1 MNKIIFIILLLL
13 TKNIINQPFGGDESL
28 PTIREICK
36 IAKINYKN
44 VQKANSVQEFLDK
57 IDYNLEEEKN
67 YTRESYLDKIFTED
81 DLTKVSNPSEKY
93 LFKITEKYIF
103 NKGVLILSLFWIG
116 LIISLILG
124 KCFFSE
130 KTSEGTLFAQK
141 YINWGQIVFI
151 IIFLLSS
158 IPLFSSINFKKSF
171 NGASCA
177 LVRFLQEIKFGNST
191 YNEGRIFF
199 KPYTWLGL
207 LNIDNILLD
216 IQNFFNKTGQNRKE
230 VFDDIYEIKNNI
242 SNLGEQ
248 IQNLEKFFKNSSIL
262 FYNRKMKPLYISQFD
277 NIDKDG
283 TKIHKIYEEYQF
295 PLERNFKY
303 MLNINDTTTTFEHR
317 NHGYKKNM
325 EEMYNKTNGF
335 SKLITQKSIN
345 ITHNIQFLHEKTFNN
360 IYKYFKYSYILNILI
375 SILLSIFMFI
385 YYHKRIYC
393 FKIIMHF
400 GWNICMIIIILSF
413 VVSYFLLS
421 LGASFAHL
429 IYIIHENVLKV
440 RENGFFETCLNKNG
454 NLLDLIGIEQ
464 KRIFT
469 ELNDFYHL
477 IIRQNKIIQK
487 IEKSNIISEYLDE
500 INKLKAN
507 IALTTNDEYKFIDIN
522 HLLKRLSEITGDYW
536 VSERIS
542 CNKYRY
548 LGKDIMLD
556 LNRDN
561 INVETD
567 YCLTIKDNYKEDEL
581 KIIYKNKDENTLYEI
596 ITIINNLNSYFQQN
610 EEILTE
616 LETFLIQIENAHK
629 KIIKKVNKKSNSI
642 HNLVDLYLSLFPDM
656 NEEESISDF
665 FNCGI
670 LKDELIIYYDFNYNY
685 IYFYCKL
692 FGIISLTIG
701 LLTFIGM
708 FLIINSIQWI
718 DYEEFNKPYINED
731 ERERELDEIVEETDE
746 EYDEDEDKNT

>member
-1 MNKIIFIILLLL
+1 M
-13 TKNIINQPFGGDESL
+13 
-28 PTIREICK
+28 
-36 IAKINYKN
+36 
-44 VQKANSVQEFLDK
+44 
-57 IDYNLEEEKN
+57 
-67 YTRESYLDKIFTED
+67 
-81 DLTKVSNPSEKY
+81 
-93 LFKITEKYIF
+93 
-103 NKGVLILSLFWIG
+103 
-116 LIISLILG
+116 
-124 KCFFSE
+124 
-130 KTSEGTLFAQK
+130 
-141 YINWGQIVFI
+141 

-158 IPLFSSINFKKSF
+158 IPLFSSISFKKSF

-487 IEKSNIISEYLDE
+487 IKKSNIISEYLDE

-616 LETFLIQIENAHK
+616 LETFLIQILR
-629 KIIKKVNKKSNSI
+629 KI
-642 HNLVDLYLSLFPDM
+642 LLCLRL
-656 NEEESISDF
+656 
-665 FNCGI
+665 GI
-670 LKDELIIYYDFNYNY
+670 FLCLR
-685 IYFYCKL
+685 
-692 FGIISLTIG
+692 G
-701 LLTFIGM
+701 LLKFSFFCFCFFSVFIFIFF
-708 FLIINSIQWI
+708 FLFLNL
-718 DYEEFNKPYINED
+718 YVF
-731 ERERELDEIVEETDE
+731 
-746 EYDEDEDKNT
+746 